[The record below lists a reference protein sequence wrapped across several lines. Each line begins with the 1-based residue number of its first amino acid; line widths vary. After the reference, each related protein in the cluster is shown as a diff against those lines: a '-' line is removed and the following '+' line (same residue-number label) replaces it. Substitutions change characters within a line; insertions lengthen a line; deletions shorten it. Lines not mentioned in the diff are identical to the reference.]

1 MEKIDEILADNPA
14 VGART
19 HDRAFSQRAATSGGT
34 DHRQAPDH
42 FLGGDNRRNGP
53 MPAQFA
59 GAGK

>member
-14 VGART
+14 VRART
-19 HDRAFSQRAATSGGT
+19 HDRAFGRRAATSGGT

-42 FLGGDNRRNGP
+42 FLGCDSGRNGP
-53 MPAQFA
+53 VPAQFA